1 MKDGIKYIKICRADN
16 KMDTQKI
23 ETEIKRLE
31 KAIETGEVCNSAEF
45 ASVSREIARLKT
57 LLNNK

>member
-1 MKDGIKYIKICRADN
+1 
-16 KMDTQKI
+16 MDTQKI

-31 KAIETGEVCNSAEF
+31 KAIEMGEVYNSAEF